1 MPAHKGPDCVGEE
14 MARFERGELHSGR
27 NGKIVTNPKQAQAIA
42 LSACG
47 QSKYSEVLQS
57 MGYLEEVADEVVAMF
72 AESLVK
78 ASKKSSTSASFEE
91 MDWQRE
97 FETGKAPAKENPE
110 NYHTGMTTK
119 KGRGQLKIGKGPGD
133 MGKLK
138 VNSDSEML
146 SPVAYPRG
154 PGNPQSGSS
163 KEVFGMRAL
172 G

>member
-1 MPAHKGPDCVGEE
+1 M
-14 MARFERGELHSGR
+14 
-27 NGKIVTNPKQAQAIA
+27 
-42 LSACG
+42 SACG
-47 QSKYSEVLQS
+47 ESEYAEILQS
-57 MGYLEEVADEVVAMF
+57 MGYSEEIANQVVSMF
-72 AESLVK
+72 AESMVK
-78 ASKKSSTSASFEE
+78 ASKKSSTSPSFEE
-91 MDWQRE
+91 MDWQKE

-110 NYHTGMTTK
+110 NYHTGVTTK
-119 KGRGQLKIGKGPGD
+119 KGRGQLRIGKGPGD

-146 SPVAYPRG
+146 SGPALEKG